1 LPNEVLM
8 KEKEVMDN
16 IILIIVGLISGY
28 YIYRKLFKSTTCNQ
42 FCKSC
47 RLCNFCQIFKDN
59 KGKDK

>member
-1 LPNEVLM
+1 
-8 KEKEVMDN
+8 MDN